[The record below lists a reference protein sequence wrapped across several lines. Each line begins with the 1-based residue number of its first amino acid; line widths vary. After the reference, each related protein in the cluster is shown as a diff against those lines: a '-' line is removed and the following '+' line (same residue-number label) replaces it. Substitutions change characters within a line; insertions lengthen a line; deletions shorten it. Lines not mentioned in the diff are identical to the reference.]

1 MLYAKIHIIM
11 FTQRRPLLCVVVSIF
26 FVLYV
31 LLILWIALPP
41 STSTTTTTTLA
52 ELDSLLQ
59 TRWAEYAQPR
69 IGWTGSLA
77 VYIVIPSKG
86 TYFSSTSTDR
96 IRDDHFRAAST
107 TKTFTAASIMLLNQS
122 GRLGIDEKMTTY
134 VDYAIPYAE
143 LITIRQLL
151 EHRGGVWDVTN
162 EPFTQDGKS
171 YTADVLE
178 RDPNH
183 QFTIDELVN
192 VLVTNNLTYGPPGLS
207 YNYTDTGYSILGKI
221 IETVSAQRFDDYVRT
236 NFVLP
241 NSLVSTSFPWRAEE
255 QTLPAPFVIGHTWSQ
270 NISYEAIKLNPSG
283 KVAEGNIVTTLIDLA
298 NWLIRLFTGATSLT
312 LDTVETMTET
322 KPSIRYMR
330 YGLGL
335 NYVPGLGYGH
345 DGIIDGYATSAYY
358 DPYDQVTIVLS
369 TSSIDAD
376 DIVAYGIFLHGICG
390 DAKKIVAK

>member
-1 MLYAKIHIIM
+1 MLYAKVHIIM
-11 FTQRRPLLCVVVSIF
+11 FTQRKPLLCVVVSIF

-41 STSTTTTTTLA
+41 STSTTTTLA
-52 ELDSLLQ
+52 ELDNLLQ

-77 VYIVIPSKG
+77 VYIVTPSKG

-96 IRDDHFRAAST
+96 IRNDHFRAAST

-134 VDYAIPYAE
+134 VNYAIPYAE

-178 RDPNH
+178 QDPNH

-207 YNYTDTGYSILGKI
+207 YNYSNTGYSILCKI
-221 IETVSAQRFDDYVRT
+221 IETVSAQRFDDYVRA

-255 QTLPAPFVIGHTWSQ
+255 QTLPVPFVIGYTWSQ
-270 NISYEAIKLNPSG
+270 NVSYEKIKLNPSG
-283 KVAEGNIVTTLIDLA
+283 NVAEGNIVTTLVDLS
-298 NWLIRLFTGATSLT
+298 NWFIRLFTGATSLT

-322 KPSIRYMR
+322 KPSVENMR
-330 YGLGL
+330 YGLGI
-335 NYVPGLGYGH
+335 NYIPGLGYGH
-345 DGIIDGYATSAYY
+345 DGGIDGYATNAYY
-358 DPYDQVTIVLS
+358 DPYDQITIVLS
-369 TSSIDAD
+369 ASSINAD
-376 DIVAYGIFLHGICG
+376 DIAAYYAFLHKICG